1 MRKVSDAD
9 DDDKK
14 KEGTEGRHRSRE
26 NDQPANTSE
35 PVRRRNVPL
44 PFEVRQD
51 FFKNIIKDAELTNK
65 RIRKTEEEKATRLL
79 QSRFGND
86 LMVRQV

>member
-9 DDDKK
+9 EDAKDQDAT
-14 KEGTEGRHRSRE
+14 GTRRRSRE
-26 NDQPANTSE
+26 NDQPATTAE

-65 RIRKTEEEKATRLL
+65 RIKKNEEEKATQLL
-79 QSRFGND
+79 QSRFGNG
-86 LMVRQV
+86 LMVC